1 MKPYYQDGA
10 VTIYHGDSRELACGL
25 EFDVLLTD
33 PPYGID
39 HPVDYGSRGR
49 GKLAAARDYPAIAG
63 DVEPFDPAWLLAL
76 NKPTLMFG
84 ANHYA
89 SRLPDSSGWIVW
101 DKKRPEGLDQATAE
115 LAWTNFVK
123 GVRVFRYLWNGML
136 RDGNEVL
143 DHPMMKPAALW
154 RWVIGLKW
162 TPPGVI
168 FDPYMGSGNVLRAA
182 KDLGRPA
189 IGVELKE
196 AYCELA
202 ALKMG
207 QEVLL

>member
-1 MKPYYQDGA
+1 M
-10 VTIYHGDSRELACGL
+10 
-25 EFDVLLTD
+25 
-33 PPYGID
+33 
-39 HPVDYGSRGR
+39 
-49 GKLAAARDYPAIAG
+49 
-63 DVEPFDPAWLLAL
+63 
-76 NKPTLMFG
+76 
-84 ANHYA
+84 
-89 SRLPDSSGWIVW
+89 
-101 DKKRPEGLDQATAE
+101 
-115 LAWTNFVK
+115 
-123 GVRVFRYLWNGML
+123 FRYLWNGML